1 MIEQLKISNIAII
14 EDNTLNFESN
24 FVSLIGETGSG
35 KSLVVSSLSMLKGD
49 KADYSLIKDKS
60 KKAFIS
66 ATFSLDE
73 NFIKLNSE
81 VSQYVNDN
89 LIIFKRVLNNDNT
102 SKYYINDELVPLSIY
117 KKVIIHLI
125 DIHSQGENW
134 ELFDESKHLLY
145 LDLFNPSEISKV
157 KEEYIKKY
165 NLYLEK
171 KKELNELNNDKEI
184 DIDYINYQIEEI
196 EKYHLKENEI
206 EDLIKESSTLKD
218 YEKLSSAYK
227 KYQEVKYLSEGKI
240 EDILNMLSSSLNI
253 FTSSSISSSATKVKE
268 NILELNDSLKE
279 FEHEFVSLDINPN
292 RIDQINQ
299 RLYDLKTLQRKY
311 GQTTLDILNKLKEYK
326 DKIDLVANIDLRK
339 KKLNNEIEELYKEV
353 NNLGSKLTKVRLN
366 CAKLL
371 ENSIS
376 TILKELNFNDNG
388 FRVNFNTIE
397 PSINGLDK
405 VNFEVRLNKG
415 MEFQSLVK
423 ACSGGE
429 ASRLMLALK
438 IILNKLNPYNLI
450 VLDEIDTG
458 VSGYTA
464 TLIGKKIKELSLSSQ
479 IILISHLPQVIVF
492 SSTQLKISKKNVG
505 NNTISNVDIIDEKEF
520 INEIAKMLSLNKVND
535 EAIVQA
541 SNLIQEAKQ

>member
-157 KEEYIKKY
+157 KEEYIKEY

-206 EDLIKESSTLKD
+206 EDLIKESSSLKD

-253 FTSSSISSSATKVKE
+253 FTSSSISSCATKVKE
-268 NILELNDSLKE
+268 NILELKE

-299 RLYDLKTLQRKY
+299 RLYDFKTLQRKY

-371 ENSIS
+371 ENNIS

-505 NNTISNVDIIDEKEF
+505 NNTISNVDSIDEKEF